1 MDGSSEIRMQNH
13 ELCLSLCGLGLDIVG
28 IITTLDSQ
36 SICTILL
43 LSNGSNA
50 GSCLLCAI
58 VFTEQLN
65 KKARHESTVVG
76 TTNNQ
81 NLNLQYRY
89 VIIV

>member
-1 MDGSSEIRMQNH
+1 MYGSTIGYTQVMDGSSEIRMQNH

-28 IITTLDSQ
+28 IITTIDSQ

-58 VFTEQLN
+58 VFTEQLEQ
-65 KKARHESTVVG
+65 KSKARIYCSWH
-76 TTNNQ
+76 NQ
-81 NLNLQYRY
+81 
-89 VIIV
+89 